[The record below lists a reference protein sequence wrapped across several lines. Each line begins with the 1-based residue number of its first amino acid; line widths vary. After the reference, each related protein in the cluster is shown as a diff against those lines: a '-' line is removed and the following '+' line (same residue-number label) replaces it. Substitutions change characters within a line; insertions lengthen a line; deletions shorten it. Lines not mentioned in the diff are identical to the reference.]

1 MALLTSLAKDAELV
15 AFWVCQDNP
24 RRLTLADIHTLCA
37 MSHQTSHLGVLVIR
51 PEVEMQAALGLL
63 ALLKPDEVQPR
74 QAIRLRA
81 DLELVSRGVD
91 DNPPKSLGP
100 PLSQGRRI

>member
-1 MALLTSLAKDAELV
+1 MVSQGRSQNGPLLPSSRARGDRALALLTSLAKDAELV

-24 RRLTLADIHTLCA
+24 RRLTLADVHTLCA
-37 MSHQTSHLGVLVIR
+37 MSHQTSYLRVLVIR

-74 QAIRLRA
+74 QAIWLRA
-81 DLELVSRGVD
+81 D
-91 DNPPKSLGP
+91 
-100 PLSQGRRI
+100 